1 MGSRV
6 ALVSGGKDSFY
17 AAMLERPVDYAVV
30 LVYEFP
36 RPSPHLVNLGL
47 SVRTLLNAGYRVVV
61 ARLRR
66 GRERVETVELL
77 RRLGASVV
85 IAGDVYIEDHLRY
98 MEGVAADAG
107 ATLREPLWGM
117 DPEELLYRE
126 VEAGIE
132 ALITGSIPE
141 LRAWIGRL
149 LDARSAGSLA
159 EEARRLGVD
168 PLGERGEY
176 HTLVVNSPLHEE
188 PVRARVAR
196 LLEYRDYL
204 VALLEEEPRE
214 PRV

>member
-61 ARLRR
+61 ARLGR
-66 GRERVETVELL
+66 GREREETVELL
-77 RRLGASVV
+77 KRLGASVV

-98 MEGVAADAG
+98 MEGVAAEAG
-107 ATLREPLWGM
+107 AVLREPLWGM

-132 ALITGSIPE
+132 AMVSGAVEALGG
-141 LRAWIGRL
+141 WIGRVI
-149 LDARSAGSLA
+149 DARSAGELA
-159 EEARRLGVD
+159 GEARRLGVD

-188 PVRARVAR
+188 PVQARVSR
-196 LLEYRDYL
+196 VLRYRDYL
-204 VALLEEEPRE
+204 VALLEEKPPE